1 MNELIIFLF
10 IVLAYLIG
18 SMPTAVWMGQIFFNI
33 DVREHGSGNAG
44 ATNTIRVLGK
54 TAGFSVL
61 AIDIFKGWTATML
74 VPFLMYQGVVDS
86 QYRTFLELIFGVS
99 AVAGHIYPVFANFK
113 GGKGVATLLGMVICI
128 HFEIALI
135 CMVVFLLVFTISHY
149 VSLGSMLAAL
159 SFPVS
164 MLFPR
169 FHPEENL
176 ALVVGFLLFVLV
188 VYTHKANVRR
198 LLKGEESK
206 LYLSKTKN

>member
-10 IVLAYLIG
+10 IGLAYLIG
-18 SMPTAVWMGQIFFNI
+18 SMPTAVWTGQIFFNT

-135 CMVVFLLVFTISHY
+135 CIVVFLLVFTISHY

-176 ALVVGFLLFVLV
+176 ALLVGFLLFILV

>member
-1 MNELIIFLF
+1 MNELIIATFLL
-10 IVLAYLIG
+10 LAYLIG
-18 SMPTAVWMGQIFFNI
+18 SLPTAVWLGQIFFDT
-33 DVREHGSGNAG
+33 DVRLHGSKNAG

-74 VPFLMYQGVVDS
+74 VSYLMYLGVVNS
-86 QYRTFLELIFGVS
+86 QYRTFLELLFGVS
-99 AVAGHIYPVFANFK
+99 AVAGHIYPVLANFK
-113 GGKGVATLLGMVICI
+113 GGKGVATLLGMVMCI

-135 CMVVFLLVFTISHY
+135 CIAVFVIVFSISHY

-176 ALVVGFLLFVLV
+176 ALLVGFLLFFLV
-188 VYTHKANVRR
+188 VYTHKANIRR
-198 LLKGEESK
+198 LIEGHESK